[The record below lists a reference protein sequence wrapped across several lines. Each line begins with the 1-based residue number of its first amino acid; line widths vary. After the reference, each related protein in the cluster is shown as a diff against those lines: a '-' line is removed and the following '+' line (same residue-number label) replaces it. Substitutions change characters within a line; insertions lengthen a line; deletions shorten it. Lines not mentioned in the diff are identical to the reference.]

1 VWDGFPD
8 PPGVKHRT
16 GASRRAVLDEQ
27 VSPLTQSGARSRAYR
42 DRLLRERLGTRDPG
56 PTIVYVTLQ
65 RTAERVAADL
75 VRAGHPARAYHA
87 GMESEQRVEVQEWW
101 KSSDYNIEEYRF
113 SDVLA
118 WLEQLAIND

>member
-27 VSPLTQSGARSRAYR
+27 VSPLTQSGAHSRAYR
-42 DRLLRERLGTRDPG
+42 DCLLRERLGTRDPD
-56 PTIVYVTLQ
+56 PTIIYVTLQ
-65 RTAERVAADL
+65 KTAARAAAEL
-75 VRAGHPARAYHA
+75 ARAGLPACANHA
-87 GMESEQRVEVQEWW
+87 GMESEQQVEVQEWW
-101 KSSDYNIEEYRF
+101 KSSDYSIEEYRF
-113 SDVLA
+113 ADVLA